1 MARAARFHVDPRL
14 AALLGAAYRSSE
26 QAIQELVDN
35 SWDADADNIWITLP
49 EVITG
54 DEVLV
59 EDDGSGMT
67 EQEVRSEYLKIARDR
82 RQTKGDRTPRKNR
95 PVKGR
100 KGVGKFAG
108 LMMASVMRL
117 YTRARGNATTLTIR
131 KEDLRS
137 GAELEALSLP
147 IDVEKCDPAAHGT
160 AIQLSKLEQHWNHP
174 SPDRLRAIPALE
186 YGREEGFQIY
196 VNGAALSIDDVPGV
210 PAVENRD
217 LPIVGSVQ
225 LRLRI
230 TEDQQP
236 ARQAGVVLRVGGKI
250 VGPPSFFGLDEAD
263 DVPLKLLR
271 RVYGEVEAD
280 GLSEDV
286 SGSGFHVIEN
296 SKGYAEVQDFVQEVV
311 RKHLNET
318 CSREMNLAKA
328 RLQQEINK
336 SLEKVPEYRRE
347 FARRAIERIMQRFYD
362 EPEERIRPIIS
373 VVLEALEHDEYWQV
387 IDQIDRAKHE
397 HVTAFAEALHTFG
410 LLELSMI
417 AQQAKRRLTVLEQ
430 IDELIRDSTTH
441 ELAVHRALG
450 TNLWIFGSDFALMSS
465 NQTLASVLERYTGT
479 KFSGE
484 RSAKRPDL
492 LLLSRFDEK
501 YLLVE
506 FKRPNHR
513 ITRNDVAQAEQ
524 YRDDLIGQFS
534 PMAVF
539 IIGGSCDAQI
549 SGSVAPNVSIAS
561 YGSVINRA
569 RQELSWLLRQLGSPA
584 DIEAAVS
591 V

>member
-35 SWDADADNIWITLP
+35 SWDADADTVWITLP

-54 DEVLV
+54 DELIV

-108 LMMASVMRL
+108 LMMAGVMRL
-117 YTRARGNATTLTIR
+117 NTRARGNATTLTIR

-137 GAELEALSLP
+137 GPELEALSLP
-147 IDVEKCDPAAHGT
+147 IEAHKCDPAAHGT
-160 AIQLSKLEQHWNHP
+160 EIRLSKLEQHWNHP
-174 SPDRLRAIPALE
+174 NPDRLRSILVME

-196 VNGAALSIDDVPGV
+196 VNGTGLSIEDVRGV
-210 PAVENRD
+210 PVAEDRN
-217 LPIVGSVQ
+217 LPIVGPVR

-230 TEDQQP
+230 TDDQQP
-236 ARQAGVVLRVGGKI
+236 AKQAGIVLRVDSKI

-271 RVYGEVEAD
+271 RVYGDVEAD
-280 GLSEDV
+280 GLSDDI
-286 SGSGFHVIEN
+286 SGNGFYTIEN
-296 SKGYAEVQDFVQEVV
+296 SRGYAELQEFIQQVV
-311 RKHLNET
+311 RRQLNET

-328 RLQQEINK
+328 RLQQEINR

-373 VVLEALEHDEYWQV
+373 VVLEALERDEYWQV
-387 IDQIDRAKHE
+387 IDEIDRAKHE

-417 AQQAKRRLTVLEQ
+417 AQQAKRRVTVLEQ
-430 IDELIRDSTTH
+430 IDELIRDPTTH

-450 TNLWIFGSDFALMSS
+450 TNLWIFGPDFALMSS
-465 NQTLASVLERYTGT
+465 NQTLASMLEKYTGT

-484 RSAKRPDL
+484 RAARRPDL

-501 YLLVE
+501 YVLME
-506 FKRPNHR
+506 FKRPSHR
-513 ITRNDVAQAEQ
+513 ISRNDIAQAEQ
-524 YRDDLIGQFS
+524 YRDDLIRQLS
-534 PMAVF
+534 PMSVF
-539 IIGGSCDAQI
+539 VIGGSCDPQI
-549 SGSVAPNVSIAS
+549 SGSVAPNISIAS
-561 YGSVINRA
+561 YGSLINRA